1 MTIHKEGYKT
11 ISIIGAGVFILI
23 MLSLQ
28 YINPSLPIV
37 HAILSVILVAF
48 WLFIVS
54 FFRIPSRNFTYD
66 ENAIV
71 SPADGKVVVIEETF
85 DTEYFNEK
93 RLQISVFM
101 SPANVHVNRYPFSG
115 KVLYSKYHK
124 GKYLVAWDPKSSTEN
139 ERHSIVLQNNKA
151 TVLVKQIAGALAKR
165 IVNYAKF
172 DEQAEQNTELGF
184 IKFGSRVDLLL
195 PLDTKV
201 NVKIGDQVKNGVSVL
216 ATFA

>member
-1 MTIHKEGYKT
+1 M
-11 ISIIGAGVFILI
+11 GVFILI

-28 YINPSLPIV
+28 YIYPTQPLIHNF
-37 HAILSVILVAF
+37 LSVVLSAF

-54 FFRIPSRNFTYD
+54 FFRIPSRDFTND
-66 ENAIV
+66 ESAIV
-71 SPADGKVVVIEETF
+71 SPADGKVVVIEEVH

-139 ERHSIVLQNNKA
+139 ERHSIVLQNSKA

-165 IVNYAKF
+165 IMNYANV
-172 DEQAEQNTELGF
+172 DEDVQQNAELGF

-195 PLDTKV
+195 PIGTKV
-201 NVKIGDQVKNGVSVL
+201 NVKIGDQVKNGISVL

>member
-1 MTIHKEGYKT
+1 MTIHKEGFPT
-11 ISIIGAGVFILI
+11 IALVTMLCLLLGFATNLHLEPSAPVLSWII
-23 MLSLQ
+23 
-28 YINPSLPIV
+28 YIVL
-37 HAILSVILVAF
+37 LGF
-48 WLFIVS
+48 WLFIIS
-54 FFRIPSRNFTYD
+54 FFRIPSRTFTYD
-66 ENAIV
+66 ENSIV

-165 IVNYAKF
+165 IVNYAKV

-184 IKFGSRVDLLL
+184 IKFGSRVERWEERR
-195 PLDTKV
+195 V
-201 NVKIGDQVKNGVSVL
+201 GNEGGRSGGRE
-216 ATFA
+216 